1 MVPPGG
7 KPSLPR
13 LPFLPFYVLA
23 LCALMALAIR
33 MLPAPRR
40 VYVTASFMLLI
51 PILLMSACN
60 GGTAVGSGSGT
71 PAGSYQLI
79 VTGAASTMSHSVPVN
94 LQVK

>member
-1 MVPPGG
+1 
-7 KPSLPR
+7 
-13 LPFLPFYVLA
+13 
-23 LCALMALAIR
+23 
-33 MLPAPRR
+33 
-40 VYVTASFMLLI
+40 MLLI

-79 VTGAASTMSHSVPVN
+79 VTGAAGTMSHSVPVN